1 MKTSTTFRS
10 VAIRVTGVCA
20 ALAISFLAA
29 STRADLVTQHELPDL
44 TMTAVATNGSQG
56 FADIGSPSANTGN
69 INTATTLTMGNLI
82 STGAQAGYFTGLST
96 QLFGPVAFD
105 PSVPSSISFGNAAF
119 GSFLSTSITEQTNTA
134 GERSFLVLGNYTGG
148 TFGGATVPNPAPSS
162 LTISFTQTPAGTGS
176 ISSSA
181 SLAIPAVPEPS
192 TIVLATVGIAAGLAM
207 QRARRRG
214 VVRPSEKQK
223 ILA

>member
-29 STRADLVTQHELPDL
+29 STRADILTQSELPEVVF
-44 TMTAVATNGSQG
+44 TNGATNGSQG
-56 FADIGSPSANTGN
+56 LADIGAGTANTGD
-69 INTATTLTMGNLI
+69 INTATTLTMGNVV
-82 STGAQAGYFTGLST
+82 STASQAGYFSGLTT
-96 QLFGPVAFD
+96 QIFGPVAFT
-105 PSVPSSISFGNAAF
+105 PSIGSSISFGNATF

-134 GERSFLVLGNYTGG
+134 GERSFLVLGNFTGG
-148 TFGGATVPNPAPSS
+148 SFGGATTPNPAPSS

-192 TIVLATVGIAAGLAM
+192 TIVLATVGIAAGLAV
-207 QRARRRG
+207 QRARKGG
-214 VVRPSEKQK
+214 VVRSAKK
-223 ILA
+223 